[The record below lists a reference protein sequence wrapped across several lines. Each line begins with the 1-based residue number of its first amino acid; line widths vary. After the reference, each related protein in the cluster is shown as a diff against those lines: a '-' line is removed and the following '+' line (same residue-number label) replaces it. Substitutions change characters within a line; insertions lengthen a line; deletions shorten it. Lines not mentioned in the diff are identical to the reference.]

1 MLDSAVVPPPG
12 RSRHA
17 GFTLVELL
25 VVVAVIGI
33 LAAIALPSLLRSRM
47 TANEASAIGS
57 LRTIYTAQM
66 NYLELCGNRNYATS
80 LPVLGTP
87 PPGITIGFISP
98 DLAAGPTVEKSGFLI
113 TLTTDGSA
121 EGAPDCNGTPTA
133 VSFYASATPVV
144 FGSTGNRSFALEP
157 GGTVF
162 FTPSNVPPQPAASGT
177 PIQ

>member
-1 MLDSAVVPPPG
+1 MPLP
-12 RSRHA
+12 RISRHG

-57 LRTIYTAQM
+57 LRTVYTAQM

-87 PPGITIGFISP
+87 PPGMTLGFIPP
-98 DLAAGPTVEKSGFLI
+98 DLAAGPTVQKSGFLI
-113 TLTTDGSA
+113 TLATGGASA
-121 EGAPDCNGTPTA
+121 GGPDCNGTPTA
-133 VSFYASATPVV
+133 VSFYASATPIV
-144 FGSTGNRSFALEP
+144 FGTTGNRSFALDP
-157 GGTVF
+157 GGTIF
-162 FTPSNVPPQPAASGT
+162 FSTSAVPPMPAASGT